1 MSVDVYP
8 IPRAAAPTVRP
19 AASLWKRFSRHQVG
33 VFGLIV
39 LGLLVLA
46 AALAPLIAPYGP
58 AESVPT
64 PSGRIE
70 RLQNPTARHWLGTD
84 HLGRDV
90 WSRVLYGTRVS
101 LSVGLA
107 ATLITVGVGV
117 LIGSL
122 AGYFGGRVDAVL
134 MRVTDVVL
142 SFPVL
147 VLLIALA
154 AVMRPT
160 LWGVMVTIGLV
171 FWTRTARIVRGEFL
185 RLRESL
191 FVQAAIAG
199 GASAG
204 RIITR
209 HILVN
214 AVSPIVVDA
223 TLRVA
228 YAILLEATLSF
239 LGIGL
244 QEPTPSWGRMLNAA
258 SSLSVLEGKP
268 WLWLAPGAA
277 IILTTLSINFVGD
290 ALRDAIDP
298 RLRGAR

>member
-1 MSVDVYP
+1 VSVDAHALPAVS
-8 IPRAAAPTVRP
+8 AVTVRP
-19 AASLWKRFSRHQVG
+19 GASLWKRFSRNRVG

-39 LGLLVLA
+39 LSLLILAAVLA
-46 AALAPLIAPYGP
+46 PVIAPYGP
-58 AESVPT
+58 SESIPA

-70 RLQNPTARHWLGTD
+70 RLQNPSWRHWLGTD

-90 WSRVLYGTRVS
+90 WSRVLYGAQVS

-122 AGYFGGRVDAVL
+122 AGYFGGRVDMVL

-142 SFPVL
+142 SFPIL

-191 FVQAAIAG
+191 FVQAAVAG
-199 GASAG
+199 GAAPR

-214 AVSPIVVDA
+214 AFSPIVVDA

-268 WLWLAPGAA
+268 WLWLAPGMA

-290 ALRDAIDP
+290 GLRDALDP
-298 RLRGAR
+298 KLRGA